1 MQIIYFLVLWDYLD
15 LINRASLKPVLG
27 ACSGYLMMC
36 FLPPEDLPSE
46 FYIFTLD
53 LSWIY

>member
-15 LINRASLKPVLG
+15 LINRAPLKPVLG
-27 ACSGYLMMC
+27 ACSGYLMTC

-53 LSWIY
+53 LS